1 MTKIKRTDHTTCGE
15 YVQQLEF
22 SSHWQWE
29 GKMTPLLWNTV
40 SEFLNVSLCLL
51 QTTVRPL
58 SVYPREKKTWP
69 WTCTSASLTWGSNWK
84 QGKGHHWRAE
94 RPANTGE
101 RPAVWV
107 MTQQKQ
113 EQTTEKHNERHIVQ
127 NVRLRK
133 RSRHKRVH
141 IVWLHF

>member
-1 MTKIKRTDHTTCGE
+1 MFT
-15 YVQQLEF
+15 
-22 SSHWQWE
+22 
-29 GKMTPLLWNTV
+29 
-40 SEFLNVSLCLL
+40 
-51 QTTVRPL
+51 
-58 SVYPREKKTWP
+58 
-69 WTCTSASLTWGSNWK
+69 
-84 QGKGHHWRAE
+84 QGKRKLGHGRVRQLLSHEAVTGNKAKAHHWRAE

-141 IVWLHF
+141 IV